1 MLELRHKYRLM
12 KKMSLLCMNLMCWIL
27 WLLDFAKF
35 DILGVAGCIDKYFL
49 LFQKLLRKRPIF
61 FSLKHKEELKH

>member
-1 MLELRHKYRLM
+1 
-12 KKMSLLCMNLMCWIL
+12 MNPMCWIL

-49 LFQKLLRKRPIF
+49 LLQKLLRKRPSF
-61 FSLKHKEELKH
+61 FSLKDKEELKH